1 MTEDMESVGVVRE
14 LRRRG
19 RRRRSMISVWS
30 VTGELTGEVR
40 LCEE

>member
-14 LRRRG
+14 VRRG